1 VYIYLKLAWRNM
13 LRNKRRSLLAG
24 IAIGVG
30 LASLMLTDAV
40 ILGMEESMLQ
50 SATDSFMGEAQI
62 HREGFRESLEV
73 EETVVDPEAVLAAL
87 TADSLV
93 RHFTP
98 RTLSLA
104 MISSPANMSTV
115 TLVGVDPRTERHL
128 SEVDEA
134 LIEGDY
140 LDPEQSGNL
149 VIGRKLAELLEVE
162 LGDRIVITVAQAHTG
177 DLSQELFRVSG
188 IYDFNVDELDRAMAF
203 IHIGKAQT
211 MLGLPGEFHQVA
223 ISFVDRHYAGQLDLY
238 FWDRFSQGGNE
249 AAGWR
254 VLMPEMAAA
263 FELTSFSTLIMG
275 LILFGIV
282 SLGIMNTLFMSMYD
296 RMFEFGVMRA
306 VGTRPLAMGRLVL
319 FEACALALVGA
330 VLGALIGWIS
340 IEIFTWTGLDYSG
353 VEFAGATMREPMI
366 PILRGQQF
374 TMYPVLVFV
383 VTALVG
389 IYPAAYAARLVPAQ
403 AMRKSF

>member
-1 VYIYLKLAWRNM
+1 
-13 LRNKRRSLLAG
+13 
-24 IAIGVG
+24 
-30 LASLMLTDAV
+30 
-40 ILGMEESMLQ
+40 MEESMLE

-62 HREGFRESLEV
+62 HRDGFRESLEV
-73 EETVVDPEAVLAAL
+73 EETVVDPEGVLKAL
-87 TADSLV
+87 AEEPIVS
-93 RHFTP
+93 HFTP
-98 RTLSLA
+98 RTLALS

-115 TLVGVDPRTERHL
+115 TLVGIAPRTEPDL
-128 SEVDEA
+128 SEIDEA
-134 LIEGDY
+134 MVEGRY
-140 LDPEQSGNL
+140 LEPGAAGQL
-149 VIGRKLAELLEVE
+149 LIGRKLAELLEVE
-162 LGDRIVITVAQAHTG
+162 LGDRIVITAAQAHTG

-188 IYDFNVDELDRAMAF
+188 IYHFNVDELDRAMAF
-203 IHIGKAQT
+203 IHIEKAQA
-211 MLGLPGEFHQVA
+211 MLGLPGDVHQVA
-223 ISFVDRHYAGQLDLY
+223 IKFIDRHYAGQLDLP
-238 FWDRFSQGGNE
+238 FWARFSQNGNE

-254 VLMPEMAAA
+254 VLLPEMAAA

-275 LILFGIV
+275 VILFGIV

-330 VLGALIGWIS
+330 VLGALIGWLS
-340 IEIFTWTGLDYSG
+340 IHVFAWTGLDYSG

-366 PILRGQQF
+366 PLLRAQQF
-374 TMYPVLVFV
+374 TLYPVLVFL

-389 IYPAAYAARLVPAQ
+389 IYPATYAARLIPAQ